1 INVFQGALM
10 TMLDRMRR
18 HRDWLKW
25 SLGLVCVA
33 FVLFYIPDFLRG
45 SGADAASGDSVAK
58 VEGHEISSADFRRTY
73 QAQLQAYRSAYGN
86 NMSDQLLK
94 QLGIEQQI
102 LQQMV
107 DERAALA
114 EAERVGIKVSD
125 EEVRQRIFAMP
136 AFQENGGFIG
146 EARYQQLL
154 RMQRPPLVAS
164 EFEDNIR
171 HGLAVEKLRGSLT
184 DWLSVNDAD
193 LEKEYRRRN
202 DKVKLAVVSFT
213 ADSFRTQVNA
223 SDTEVSSYFDAHKSD
238 FKIPEKRK
246 IRYLLIDVEALRAKT
261 VVPAADIEREYNN
274 NSEQYTTPEQVRASH
289 ILLKTEGK
297 DDAAVK
303 AKAEELLKQLRAG
316 ADFAEL
322 AKKNSEDE
330 ASAKNGG
337 DLDYFGRGRM
347 VAEFDQTVFA
357 MQPGTISDVVKTQ
370 YGYHIIKLVDKK
382 NATTRGL
389 AEVRQQLNDQ
399 LAYQRAQTQAAD
411 LAQTLEKQISKP
423 ADLDKV
429 AKAQGLTVQESG
441 FFARDEPILG
451 LGPSPEAANK
461 AFEMKVNDVSGALRA
476 SRGFVFE
483 TVVAKQDPR
492 EAKFDEVKD
501 RAREEVV
508 KQKARDLSKQKAAE
522 IAAKLKTA
530 PDFEKAAKAA
540 GVEAKTTDLIA
551 RDAPIPDLGAA
562 PAVEDAAFR
571 LAVGGVSDPIA
582 TDTGTAVIKVLEK
595 KEVTPEEWTSS
606 KDRFREE
613 LLTDRR
619 NRFFSAYMVKA
630 KQKMKIDVNRESL
643 QRAAS

>member
-1 INVFQGALM
+1 M

-33 FVLFYIPDFLRG
+33 FVLFYIPDFLKG
-45 SGADAASGDSVAK
+45 TGADAASSDTIAK
-58 VEGHEISSADFRRTY
+58 VEGHEITAGEFRRTY
-73 QAQLQAYRSAYGN
+73 QAQLQAYRSAYGA
-86 NMSDQLLK
+86 NMNDQLLK

-114 EAERVGIKVSD
+114 EAERLGITVSD
-125 EEVRQRIFAMP
+125 EEVRHRIFAMP

-146 EARYQQLL
+146 EQRYQQLL
-154 RMQRPPLVAS
+154 RMQRPPMTPS
-164 EFEDNIR
+164 EFETNVR
-171 HGLAVEKLRGSLT
+171 RGLTVEKLRASLT
-184 DWLSVNDAD
+184 DWLAVPDKE
-193 LEKEYRRRN
+193 LEEAYRRRN
-202 DKVKLAVVSFT
+202 DKIKLAVVTFN
-213 ADSFRTQVNA
+213 ADSFRGQATA
-223 SDTEVSSYFDAHKSD
+223 SDADVASHFEAHKDD

-246 IRYLLIDVEALRAKT
+246 IRYVLLDIEAIRAKV
-261 VVPAADIEREYNN
+261 VVPPADIEKAYN
-274 NSEQYTTPEQVRASH
+274 SSIEQYTTPEQVRASH

-297 DDAAVK
+297 TDADVK
-303 AKAEELLKQLRAG
+303 AKAEAILKEAKAG

-330 ASAKNGG
+330 SNAKNGG

-347 VAEFDQTVFA
+347 VPEFDQAVFA
-357 MQPGTISDVVKTQ
+357 MQPGQISDLVKTQ

-382 NATTRGL
+382 SAATRSL
-389 AEVRQQLNDQ
+389 AEVRQQLTDQ
-399 LAYQRAQTQAAD
+399 LAYERAQAQAAI
-411 LAQTLEKQISKP
+411 LAEKLEKQVSKP

-429 AKAQGLTVQESG
+429 AKAEGLTVQESG
-441 FFARDEPILG
+441 FFAREEPILG
-451 LGPSPEAANK
+451 LGPAPEATNK
-461 AFEMKVNDVSGALRA
+461 AFDMKPGDVAGPLRA

-483 TVVAKQDPR
+483 TLVAKQDPYVP
-492 EAKFDEVKD
+492 KLDEVKERVRD
-501 RAREEVV
+501 EVI
-508 KQKARDLSKQKAAE
+508 KQKARDLSTQKAAE
-522 IAAKLKTA
+522 LAAKLKAA

-540 GVEAKTTDLIA
+540 GFEAKTTELIA

-562 PAVEDAAFR
+562 PAVEDAAFK
-571 LAVGGVSDPIA
+571 LPVGAVSTAIA
-582 TDTGTAVIKVLEK
+582 TDNGTAVVKVLDK
-595 KEVTPEEWTSS
+595 KEVTADEWSTA

-613 LLTDRR
+613 QLAEKR

-643 QRAAS
+643 QRAVG

>member
-1 INVFQGALM
+1 M

-45 SGADAASGDSVAK
+45 SGADAASSDTIAK
-58 VEGHEISSADFRRTY
+58 VEGRDITSADFRRTY
-73 QAQLQAYRSAYGN
+73 QAQVQAYRSAYGG

-114 EAERVGIKVSD
+114 EADRLGITVSD
-125 EEVRQRIFAMP
+125 AEVRQRIVAMP

-146 EARYQQLL
+146 EARYEQLL
-154 RMQRPPLVAS
+154 RMQRPPMIAS
-164 EFEDNIR
+164 EFEDNVR
-171 HGLAVEKLRGSLT
+171 RGLAVEKLRGSLT
-184 DWLSVNDAD
+184 DWLSVNDKE
-193 LEKEYRRRN
+193 LEQEYRRRN

-213 ADSFRTQVNA
+213 ADSFRTQATVTDA
-223 SDTEVSSYFDAHKSD
+223 EVTSYFDAHKND

-246 IRYLLIDVEALRAKT
+246 IRYLLVDIDGMRAKI
-261 VVPAADIEREYNN
+261 VVPAADIDREYNN

-289 ILLKTEGK
+289 VLLKTEGK

-303 AKAEELLKQLRAG
+303 AKAEELLKQAKAG

-322 AKKNSEDE
+322 AKKHSEDE

-347 VAEFDQTVFA
+347 VPEFDQAVFA
-357 MQPGTISDVVKTQ
+357 MEPGTMSDVVKTQ

-382 NATTRGL
+382 SATTRPL
-389 AEVRQQLNDQ
+389 ADVRQQLTDQ
-399 LAYQRAQTQAAD
+399 LAYQRAQAQAAD
-411 LAQTLEKQISKP
+411 LAQTVEKQITKP

-461 AFEMKVNDVSGALRA
+461 AFEMKPNDVSGALRA

-483 TVVAKQDPR
+483 ALVSKQDPYVPKV
-492 EAKFDEVKD
+492 EDVKD
-501 RAREEVV
+501 RVREEVV
-508 KQKARDLSKQKAAE
+508 KQKARDLSKQRAAE
-522 IAAKLKTA
+522 VASKLKSA
-530 PDFEKAAKAA
+530 PDFEKAAKTA
-540 GVEAKTTDLIA
+540 GVEAKTTDLLSKGS
-551 RDAPIPDLGAA
+551 PIPDLGVA
-562 PAVEDAAFR
+562 PAVEDAAFK
-571 LAVGGVSDPIA
+571 LAVGAVSDPIA
-582 TDTGTAVIKVLEK
+582 TDNGTAVIKVLEK

-630 KQKMKIDVNRESL
+630 KQKMKIEVNRESL